1 MNSTDYQVEQLK
13 ERVRE
18 LEQRLY
24 EDVQELREYI
34 DKKVKHKPMNQKQI
48 NQLIKDA
55 GYGDEQNEKIS
66 DFINGIAFAEAA
78 HGIKE

>member
-1 MNSTDYQVEQLK
+1 MNSTDYQVSQLK

-18 LEQRLY
+18 LEHRVY

-34 DKKVKHKPMNQKQI
+34 DEKVKRRALNQKQI